1 MSSATELFARF
12 RHWLHAPPE
21 LPLVCEVAAD
31 YVAAVRQRRGRIEAW
46 ATRPLPAGAVQ
57 PGSLTHNIAQPDVVR
72 AALEEVLGEVG
83 NAQRRCVLIVPDLM
97 ARVVL
102 LQLDQLPQRPQEAEP
117 LLRWRLGKD
126 ISFDLDQAV
135 LSYQGRPGR
144 AGGQEVV
151 VAVCLRNLVR
161 QYEEQVEAVGLE
173 AGWVTL
179 ATMACLGW
187 LGHEDTEP
195 RLLVKRDLHSLG
207 LAIVQGTALQLFRT
221 VPISGAWSQE
231 RLFEKAYPA
240 VVYFQ
245 EQWGQPV
252 QKALLFGL
260 GEDGTALAQRLLKE
274 AGCAAQEV
282 SLAGLDLPL
291 SSLSGAQPDHTLL
304 PSLGWVQSA

>member
-1 MSSATELFARF
+1 MNSATELFARF

-46 ATRPLPAGAVQ
+46 ATRPLPAGAVL
-57 PGSLTHNIAQPDVVR
+57 PGPLTHNIVQPDVVR

-231 RLFEKAYPA
+231 RLFEKTYPT

-260 GEDGTALAQRLLKE
+260 GEDGTVLAQRLLKE

-291 SSLSGAQPDHTLL
+291 SSLSGSQPDHTLL